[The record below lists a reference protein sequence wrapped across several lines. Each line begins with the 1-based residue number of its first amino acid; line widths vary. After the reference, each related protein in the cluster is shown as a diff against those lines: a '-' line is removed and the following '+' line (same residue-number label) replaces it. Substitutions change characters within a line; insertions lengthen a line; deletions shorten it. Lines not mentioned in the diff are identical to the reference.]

1 MDKKKLIRKKFLLKR
16 KKNYFEITEKFFTP
30 LKNLFKNKG
39 IKKKNYI
46 SLYYPSCFEVNILKI
61 LEIEYFKKSNF
72 ILPII
77 HKNNSMEFYKWK
89 KNEILYVNN
98 YGILEP
104 KKNLKI
110 VPSII
115 LVPLLAFDKKKN
127 RIGYGKGY
135 YDKYL
140 YKYLKIHKNILT
152 VGIAFSFQKYNN
164 LPVNK
169 NDFQLNYII
178 TEKGIF

>member
-72 ILPII
+72 LLPII

-104 KKNLKI
+104 KKILK
-110 VPSII
+110 
-115 LVPLLAFDKKKN
+115 
-127 RIGYGKGY
+127 
-135 YDKYL
+135 
-140 YKYLKIHKNILT
+140 
-152 VGIAFSFQKYNN
+152 
-164 LPVNK
+164 
-169 NDFQLNYII
+169 
-178 TEKGIF
+178 

>member
-1 MDKKKLIRKKFLLKR
+1 
-16 KKNYFEITEKFFTP
+16 
-30 LKNLFKNKG
+30 
-39 IKKKNYI
+39 
-46 SLYYPSCFEVNILKI
+46 
-61 LEIEYFKKSNF
+61 
-72 ILPII
+72 
-77 HKNNSMEFYKWK
+77 
-89 KNEILYVNN
+89 
-98 YGILEP
+98 
-104 KKNLKI
+104 
-110 VPSII
+110 
-115 LVPLLAFDKKKN
+115 LAFDKKKN